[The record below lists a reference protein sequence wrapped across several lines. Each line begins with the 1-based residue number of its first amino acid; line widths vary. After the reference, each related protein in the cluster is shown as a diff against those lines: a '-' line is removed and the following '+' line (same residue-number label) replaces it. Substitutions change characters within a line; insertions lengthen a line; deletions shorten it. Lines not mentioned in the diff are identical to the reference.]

1 MENLNGVT
9 VFGGIMN
16 FVTFIIYGLDK
27 LLAKMHSWRVP
38 ENFLLLLAI
47 TGGSV
52 GAYFAMQI
60 FRHKTLHL
68 KFRLGVPLIFLVQIV
83 AWIYFKL

>member
-9 VFGGIMN
+9 VFLGIMN
-16 FVTFIIYGLDK
+16 LVTFIVYGIDK
-27 LLAKMHSWRVP
+27 LLAKMHCWRIP
-38 ENFLLLLAI
+38 EFFLLLLAAL
-47 TGGSV
+47 GGSV
-52 GAYFAMQI
+52 GAYLAMQS

-68 KFRLGVPLIFLVQIV
+68 KFKLGVPLIFLVQIV